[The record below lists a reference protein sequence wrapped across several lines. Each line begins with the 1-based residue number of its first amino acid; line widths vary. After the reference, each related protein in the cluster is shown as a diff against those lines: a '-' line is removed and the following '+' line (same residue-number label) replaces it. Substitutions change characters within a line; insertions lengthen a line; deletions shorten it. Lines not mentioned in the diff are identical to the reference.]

1 MRIPPMKRDQLQR
14 LVRWLLKQLTHL
26 EYQGLEH
33 LPVSGPLIVAT
44 NHLSR
49 VDIPV
54 LFNNPI
60 RGDIT
65 ALVTDKYKYHWFMQW
80 FCESAEGIWID
91 RTRADFGAFR
101 EGMEVLKAGRSLG
114 IAPEGTRSQNGGM
127 LEGKPGTVLLALR
140 AGCPVVPVA
149 QWGTEKTFSD
159 LARFRRAH
167 ITARFGPAFT
177 FPPLERENREETMAR
192 YTTEMMLRI
201 AALLPEEYRGFYRD
215 HPRLKEFLA

>member
-1 MRIPPMKRDQLQR
+1 MRIPPMKRDRLQR
-14 LVRWLLKQLTHL
+14 LVRWLLRHLTHL

-33 LPVSGPLIVAT
+33 IPASGPLIVAT

-54 LFNNPI
+54 LFNNPV
-60 RGDIT
+60 RPDIT
-65 ALVTDKYKYHWFMQW
+65 ALVTDKYRFHWFMQW

-101 EGMEVLKAGRSLG
+101 EGMEVLKAGRTLG
-114 IAPEGTRSQNGGM
+114 IAPEGTRSQTGVL
-127 LEGKPGTVLLALR
+127 LEGKPGTVLLALK
-140 AGCPVVPVA
+140 AGCPIVPVA
-149 QWGTEKTFSD
+149 QWGTEKTFSE
-159 LARFRRAH
+159 LAKFRKAH

-177 FPPLERENREETMAR
+177 FPPLDREKRDEQMQN
-192 YTTEMMLRI
+192 YTTELMLRI

-215 HPRLKEFLA
+215 HPRLKEFLT

>member
-1 MRIPPMKRDQLQR
+1 MRIPPMKRDRLQR
-14 LVRWLLKQLTHL
+14 LVRWLLRHLTDL

-33 LPVSGPLIVAT
+33 IPASGPLIVAT

-54 LFNNPI
+54 LFNNPV
-60 RGDIT
+60 RPDIT
-65 ALVTDKYKYHWFMQW
+65 ALVTDKYRFHWFMQW

-101 EGMEVLKAGRSLG
+101 EGMEVLKAGRTLG
-114 IAPEGTRSQNGGM
+114 IAPEGTRSQTGVL
-127 LEGKPGTVLLALR
+127 LEGKPGTVLLALK
-140 AGCPVVPVA
+140 AGCPIVPVA
-149 QWGTEKTFSD
+149 QWGTEKTFSE
-159 LARFRRAH
+159 LAKFRKAH

-177 FPPLERENREETMAR
+177 FPPLDREKRDEQMQN
-192 YTTEMMLRI
+192 YTTELMLRI

>member
-1 MRIPPMKRDQLQR
+1 MRIPPKKRDRLQR
-14 LVRWLLKQLTHL
+14 LVRWLLRHLTHL

-33 LPVSGPLIVAT
+33 IPASGPLIVAT

-54 LFNNPI
+54 LFNNPV
-60 RGDIT
+60 RPDIT
-65 ALVTDKYKYHWFMQW
+65 ALVTDKYRFHWFMQW

-101 EGMEVLKAGRSLG
+101 EGMEVLKAGRTLG
-114 IAPEGTRSQNGGM
+114 IAPEGTRSQTGVL
-127 LEGKPGTVLLALR
+127 LEGKPGTVLLALK
-140 AGCPVVPVA
+140 AGCPIVPVA
-149 QWGTEKTFSD
+149 QWGTEKTFSE
-159 LARFRRAH
+159 LAKFRKAH

-177 FPPLERENREETMAR
+177 FPPLDREKRDEQMQN
-192 YTTEMMLRI
+192 YTTELMLRI

-215 HPRLKEFLA
+215 HPRLKEFLT